1 MPSRVRSSRVGG
13 APGDAGMLAIA
24 GGVLWIVA
32 LAIEYAYDLQPPAPG
47 RLFYV
52 DQLLFAAAM
61 IGWLGAVVG
70 FARLQAA
77 GEGNGRFALVGWGL
91 GIALLALGNL
101 ISLGLHAFVSGS
113 DAVYDDNPLFA
124 VGGIL
129 SLLGA
134 LVAGVVVA
142 RAQRLR
148 HWRRWVVLMYAFY
161 YLLALFVP
169 LFLGH
174 EPNFVTEAFW
184 GVAWC
189 GVGLAL
195 FTAERDDVHARKQ

>member
-1 MPSRVRSSRVGG
+1 
-13 APGDAGMLAIA
+13 MLGIA

-32 LAIEYAYDLQPPAPG
+32 LAIEYTHDLQPPAPG
-47 RLFYV
+47 WLFYV
-52 DQLLFAAAM
+52 DQLLFTAAM
-61 IGWLGAVVG
+61 LGWLGAVLG

-77 GEGNGRFALVGWGL
+77 GEGRGRFAIVAWAF

-101 ISLGLHAFVSGS
+101 ASLGIHAFVSGS

-134 LVAGVVVA
+134 LAAGAAVA
-142 RAQRLR
+142 RGQRLR
-148 HWRRWVVLMYAFY
+148 RWRRWVVLVYAFY

-184 GVAWC
+184 GLAWC
-189 GVGLAL
+189 AVGLAL
-195 FTAERDDVHARKQ
+195 FTADRDDVHAPPQ